1 MKILETFLII
11 ILNTTLILSSKS
23 LRYLSTEADLSHE
36 HAIHN
41 ITSTFICKDN
51 SYCSNNGLCIES
63 KCICDEGKTTFIN
76 NFSKFVSESVYVREI
91 SMCNYTQKSR
101 LTALMLCL
109 FVGFGSEHFYME
121 KSDLG
126 IAKLIFY
133 LFCFVANILL
143 VVIHKCYP
151 EYKSYV
157 DFIGKIESIYMV
169 VGFIVCILWIIY
181 DLVRIGNGSILDGNG
196 IALKSW

>member
-1 MKILETFLII
+1 MNFLILFSLI
-11 ILNTTLILSSKS
+11 IFNLSSIYTLKS
-23 LRYLSTEADLSHE
+23 LRYLSTEVDLSHE
-36 HAIHN
+36 HTIHN
-41 ITSTFICKDN
+41 ITSKFVCKDN

-76 NFSKFVSESVYVREI
+76 NYNLAVPESLYLSQI
-91 SMCNYTQKSR
+91 TMCNYTQKSR

-121 KSDLG
+121 KADLG
-126 IAKLIFY
+126 VAKLIFY
-133 LFCFVANILL
+133 LFCFVGNILL
-143 VVIHKCYP
+143 FIVHFFYP

-169 VGFIVCILWIIY
+169 VGFIICILWIIY

-196 IALKSW
+196 VALKGW